1 MMHLHKLTIKKFEDG
16 GKGMFLDGIEVK
28 GVTRYELIEEVGE
41 PARLTLTLLIEDVN
55 EVK

>member
-41 PARLTLTLLIEDVN
+41 PTRLTLTLLIEDVN